1 MQELCTFAANSVDIQ
16 LYVLGSQQS
25 ASGSVVFENEAQ
37 AESAISSIDGK
48 ELGGSSIN
56 VSSKGITG
64 GDEATPARAR
74 EAGRSR
80 GRGRSSFRGR
90 RGRGRGP
97 RGRVDLGEEGA
108 QVENQEAQVPET
120 QGQATAE
127 PAAES
132 TASAVDE
139 SNKDAPASAEVGE
152 KENAPDATQAP
163 AAQSQDT
170 PARRPKGPKRER
182 RVPQGVPNDT
192 LVFMS
197 GLAPS
202 VDDATIM
209 EFLAPYAPKSAHVV
223 RMRFRPHRSKGFAF
237 VDFENNEMQQKVIQ
251 EMYGKELNGRKVG
264 LKGAFLLTS
273 CHSA

>member
-1 MQELCTFAANSVDIQ
+1 MSAANSVDIQ

-48 ELGGSSIN
+48 ELGGGSIN
-56 VSSKGITG
+56 VSSQGITG
-64 GDEATPARAR
+64 GDEATPARSRA
-74 EAGRSR
+74 AGRGR

-108 QVENQEAQVPET
+108 HVENQEQVPET
-120 QGQATAE
+120 QGQATSE

-132 TASAVDE
+132 TASAVAE
-139 SNKDAPASAEVGE
+139 SDNKDAPASAEVGE
-152 KENAPDATQAP
+152 KESAPDAPEAP

-223 RMRFRPHRSKGFAF
+223 RMRYRPHRSKGFAF

-251 EMYGKELNGRKVG
+251 EMSGKELNGRKVG

-273 CHSA
+273 RYST

>member
-1 MQELCTFAANSVDIQ
+1 MSVANSVDIQ

-25 ASGSVVFENEAQ
+25 ASGSVVFETESQ

-48 ELGGSSIN
+48 ELGGSNIN
-56 VSSKGITG
+56 MSSKGISS
-64 GDEATPARAR
+64 DDLAMQAHART
-74 EAGRSR
+74 AGRTR

-97 RGRVDLGEEGA
+97 RGRVDLGQEGA
-108 QVENQEAQVPET
+108 HDQNQAQVPET
-120 QGQATAE
+120 QGEANAE

-132 TASAVDE
+132 AAAAVVE
-139 SNKDAPASAEVGE
+139 SNNKDAPASAEVGE
-152 KENAPDATQAP
+152 KENAPDAPETP
-163 AAQSQDT
+163 AAQSEDT

-202 VDDATIM
+202 VDDAKIM

-237 VDFENNEMQQKVIQ
+237 VDFDNNEMQQKVIQ

-273 CHSA
+273 RHSA